1 MSESTRS
8 NQPRKILVV
17 DDESHITQVV
27 SLKLSNAGY
36 AVVTAG
42 DGEEGFEI
50 ACQEKPDL
58 VITDLQMPYM
68 SGIELAKKLRRNP
81 ATASTPVLMLTAR
94 GYALDQSELGQTNIK
109 GVMSKPFSPREV
121 LERSRAALGETAP
134 STNASNPESPEAKA
148 A

>member
-134 STNASNPESPEAKA
+134 STSASNPESPEAKA